1 MSIYTDRHVCISA
14 VTLSLFNTFSSPGTW
29 QRACDTKESV
39 VQTSTFA
46 EGLAGGGKDAGT
58 ERQEVTDEDLGCFS
72 WTTAVQGTVSG

>member
-29 QRACDTKESV
+29 QRAYDTKESV

-46 EGLAGGGKDAGT
+46 EGLAGGGKDAVT
-58 ERQEVTDEDLGCFS
+58 EPQEVTDEDLGCFS